1 MTRES
6 ILEAAAQIFSE
17 KGFHAASMQDIAE
30 AVRLQKASLY
40 HHVSSKQEILLS
52 ILDQTLDLLIERMNE
67 VLSLDLPTDQKLRR
81 AMICYLQILTEHHDL
96 ASVLLF
102 EHRSLEPDLKARHIP
117 RRNRFEGLW
126 RDLIELGQAEGL
138 FKEADVGLTV
148 RTLLG
153 AMNWTI
159 TWYRPDGAFS
169 GEEIANRCAD
179 MFLGGLLAV
188 NGGAHDGAGRAGI

>member
-1 MTRES
+1 MTRDA

-40 HHVSSKQEILLS
+40 HHVSSKQEILLA
-52 ILDQTLDLLIERMNE
+52 ILDQTLDLLIERMSQA
-67 VLSLDLPTDQKLRR
+67 LAMSLLPEQKLRQ
-81 AMICYLQILTEHHDL
+81 AMISYLQILTEHHDL

-102 EHRSLEPDLKARHIP
+102 EHRSLEPALKARHIP
-117 RRNRFEGLW
+117 RRNRFEALW
-126 RDLIELGQAEGL
+126 RSLIEEGQSAGVFIDCDASL
-138 FKEADVGLTV
+138 VA

-179 MFLGGLLAV
+179 MFLSGLLV
-188 NGGAHDGAGRAGI
+188 LNGDFHDIAERPGI